1 MNRLSNRLNFSKNMK
16 KIFLAAMT
24 LVMAVFASCSNDD
37 AQLEG
42 IGDFKVNFTVADKAG
57 FDGDTRAVKT
67 GWEDGDEILIAVESE
82 SAWTIDGSF
91 NCFKLKY
98 NGSTWTTDKTDF
110 DANVNF
116 ESGNH
121 YIAVYHPGT
130 ITLGGSASGVDTQY
144 LSGYNG
150 GEYLYDINSTYNK
163 TADGIDLGEIELVR
177 YSQDFQISIKGLA
190 SPDIADGTW
199 KLYIKDAEGNKADK
213 MYFNAKDNVYLR
225 TSGIGSFDTKYSTGI
240 NYGGDV
246 VFYFT
251 NTGSTET
258 SLKFEL
264 TDGTDT
270 YTYTTDNI
278 PEAGKA
284 YYLPAIANWE

>member
-1 MNRLSNRLNFSKNMK
+1 MK

-67 GWEDGDEILIAVESE
+67 GWEAGDEILIAVESE
-82 SAWTIDGSF
+82 GAWTIDGSF

-98 NGSTWTTDKTDF
+98 NGSAWTTDKTDF
-110 DANVNF
+110 DTSVHF

-130 ITLGGSASGVDTQY
+130 ITLGSSAGVDMQY

-150 GEYLYDINSTYNK
+150 GEYLYVINSYNN
-163 TADGIDLGEIELVR
+163 TTDGIDLGEIELER
-177 YSQDFQISIKGLA
+177 YSQDFQISVKDLA
-190 SPDIADGTW
+190 SAGKADGTW
-199 KLYIKDAEGNKADK
+199 KLYIKDAGGEKANRMSFK
-213 MYFNAKDNVYLR
+213 AKDKVFLR
-225 TSGIGSFDTKYSTGI
+225 DSGIGYYDNGYSTGI

-246 VFYFT
+246 VFYFSDA
-251 NTGSTET
+251 GSNET

-264 TDGTDT
+264 TDGTNT
-270 YTYTTDNI
+270 YTYTTTTI
-278 PEAGKA
+278 PEMGNA
-284 YYLPAIANWE
+284 YYLPEITDAKWTEKQ